1 MARLEP
7 AGNPQL
13 RAVAGFR
20 DEEASDLSSAH
31 VTGRLIAL
39 GLVILLH
46 ALMIYGLANL
56 LSRRR
61 VEVPS
66 LAVTARII
74 AAVAPER
81 PVAGPADTPVA
92 PAPEVAQPPALK
104 PAAAPV
110 RAPPRASRAAP
121 THPAEDAAPQ
131 PAIIARPPAAT
142 ALPTPELE
150 RTAPR
155 IDLAHSREPL
165 YPAISRR
172 LGEQGS
178 LVLEV
183 LVDRE
188 GRVVQTRLLQS
199 SGFAR
204 LDRAALEGVESG
216 YHFVPGTIGGAPHLC
231 GTASNSPGSCNE
243 VLRLANAFCGGA
255 VRTLGEPMPRG
266 AGAAGNFHFAVGA
279 GPNTGSRRAGGG

>member
-121 THPAEDAAPQ
+121 TRPAEDAAPQ
-131 PAIIARPPAAT
+131 LRDHRPAACS
-142 ALPTPELE
+142 
-150 RTAPR
+150 RC
-155 IDLAHSREPL
+155 LAD
-165 YPAISRR
+165 A
-172 LGEQGS
+172 
-178 LVLEV
+178 
-183 LVDRE
+183 
-188 GRVVQTRLLQS
+188 RV
-199 SGFAR
+199 GAN
-204 LDRAALEGVESG
+204 RAAHRSCAQPRASLSRDLTPAWRAGVSG
-216 YHFVPGTIGGAPHLC
+216 A
-231 GTASNSPGSCNE
+231 
-243 VLRLANAFCGGA
+243 
-255 VRTLGEPMPRG
+255 RG
-266 AGAAGNFHFAVGA
+266 AGRSRGPGGANEIAAVERLRSAR
-279 GPNTGSRRAGGG
+279 PRRARRSGKRISLRSRHDRRSAAPMWYSFKFNWKLQ